1 MQVALTLKYNTAD
14 LFHGNVAQSGGK
26 GEDFQPFTLDGRDR
40 IEFRQM
46 GGGFI
51 VERHVRS
58 EEVVVGNKQCSKRD
72 SAVEGIEAI
81 GRFDMM
87 FIGSI

>member
-1 MQVALTLKYNTAD
+1 MVEIESS
-14 LFHGNVAQSGGK
+14 SG
-26 GEDFQPFTLDGRDR
+26 RWA
-40 IEFRQM
+40 
-46 GGGFI
+46 GGFI